1 MLCRFPCV
9 HSGKPVGRRLGQYSF
24 RQSVEDPDYL
34 MNPDGSCMMVVFT
47 DAPLDARNLERLA
60 KRAMMGLAKTGGI
73 ASNGSGDYVIAV
85 SVNKDNLIDE
95 SAERYRPT
103 LLQNDAMSPLFEA
116 VIEATAEAIWNSLFM
131 ATDMKGRDGHTIKAL
146 PIQSN

>member
-1 MLCRFPCV
+1 MT
-9 HSGKPVGRRLGQYSF
+9 
-24 RQSVEDPDYL
+24 DPDL
-34 MNPDGSCMMVVFT
+34 
-47 DAPLDARNLERLA
+47 
-60 KRAMMGLAKTGGI
+60 LAKTGGI

-95 SAERYRPT
+95 SAERYCPT
-103 LLQNDAMSPLFEA
+103 LLHNDAMSPLFEA

-146 PIQSN
+146 PIQSNLRRRGGANPEPRN